1 MPLTHLAAREE
12 PDDGTNSR
20 WPDGT
25 QEGGATRLLEKA
37 ASLLAGGETARAEND
52 EPGASK
58 LFDEA
63 LASALNAV
71 ELAKAKGLTGKQS
84 DALLVAARCAA
95 CGGHTDTVREI
106 VNSAAALSSDLQG
119 SEWAQ
124 LRDIDSW
131 TDEWLVAAVRRNPPG
146 EHALDALAQR
156 YWKKLF
162 ARCQILTAD
171 REKAADLAQE
181 AWCRVLRGRGALKP
195 GGNFPGYLAMI
206 ATNLWRDQHRSSLR
220 AGEMA
225 PARMTSLDLE
235 RPSAGGTLLTLAEAL
250 PDLSALEAEA
260 RAKLK
265 LDLDDALARLSPLS
279 RDVLVARFIDG
290 ESCAE
295 IGKRYD
301 RTEQTVSGWLRR
313 AIQEMKL
320 FLREPPH
327 STG

>member
-1 MPLTHLAAREE
+1 MPLTHPAARDE
-12 PDDGTNSR
+12 PDDGANSR
-20 WPDGT
+20 WPDAT
-25 QEGGATRLLEKA
+25 QDAGVTRLVEQA
-37 ASLLAGGETARAEND
+37 AALFAAGASARAEND
-52 EPGASK
+52 EPGAGK
-58 LFDEA
+58 LFGEA
-63 LASALNAV
+63 LAIALNAA
-71 ELAKAKGLTGKQS
+71 ELAKAKGLTGRQS
-84 DALLVAARCAA
+84 DALLIGARCAA
-95 CGGHTDTVREI
+95 CGGHADTVREI
-106 VNSAAALSSDLQG
+106 IDSAAALSSDLQG

-131 TDEWLVAAVRRNPPG
+131 TDEWLVAAVRRNPPD
-146 EHALDALAQR
+146 ERALDVLAQR

-162 ARCQILTAD
+162 ARCHILTVD

-181 AWCRVLRGRGALKP
+181 SWCRVLRGRGALKP
-195 GGNFPGYLAMI
+195 SGNFPGYLAMI

-235 RPSAGGTLLTLAEAL
+235 APSADGTLLTLAEAL
-250 PDLSALEAEA
+250 PDLPALEAEA

-313 AIQEMKL
+313 AIQEMKS
-320 FLREPPH
+320 FFREPPH